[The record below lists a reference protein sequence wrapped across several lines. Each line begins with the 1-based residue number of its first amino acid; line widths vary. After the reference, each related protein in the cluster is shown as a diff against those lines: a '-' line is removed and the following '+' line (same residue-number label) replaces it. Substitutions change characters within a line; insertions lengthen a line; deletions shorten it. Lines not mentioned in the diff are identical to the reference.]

1 MRARGA
7 AGMIGRRGALLGVAG
22 LLGGCDTIDSIF
34 GERKVPLPGDR
45 RAVLRPEPPI
55 AADTGVE
62 GGISL
67 PPARPIAEWPMEGG
81 PTTHAPGHIAL
92 GERLAV
98 AWRASAGS
106 GSGYRQ
112 RIAAGP
118 VIAGD
123 VVYAADAWATVS
135 AHALADGRRR
145 WMTDTTP
152 EDQGAVALGGGVA
165 VADGVVYVATG
176 AAEVL
181 ALDAG
186 TGEIKWRTRLPAGA
200 RGAPAVAGGRIFVPT
215 VENHLVG
222 LSAEDGRR
230 LWTYRGTPQATLPFG
245 LPAPAVEGESVVAGF
260 GTGELVA
267 VRASDGRLIWAET
280 LGGVANTSLAD
291 IVGITGL
298 PVIADGRVIAIGLGN
313 TAIAV
318 DLRSGRRLWE
328 RNFGGPSGAATAGE
342 WVFAVARGGEAL
354 AVGREDGRIRW
365 VSELDPPPEGGR
377 RGEPARF
384 GQPVVGGGRV
394 LVPSSRG
401 ELLLLDPAN
410 GAVQGRVPLG
420 SGVTKPMAA
429 ANGTLVALADDGTLI
444 ALR

>member
-1 MRARGA
+1 
-7 AGMIGRRGALLGVAG
+7 
-22 LLGGCDTIDSIF
+22 
-34 GERKVPLPGDR
+34 LPGDR
-45 RAVLRPEPPI
+45 RSVLRPEPPI
-55 AADTGVE
+55 AADSGAE
-62 GGISL
+62 GSVSL
-67 PPARPIAEWPMEGG
+67 PPAQAVAEWPMEGG
-81 PTTHAPGHIAL
+81 PTTHAPGHVAL
-92 GERLAV
+92 GERLSV
-98 AWRASAGS
+98 AWRASVGS

-112 RIAAGP
+112 RISSGP
-118 VIAGD
+118 VIAGE
-123 VVYAADAWATVS
+123 VVYAADAWGSVS
-135 AHALADGRRR
+135 AFSLADGRRR
-145 WMTDTTP
+145 WTADTTP
-152 EDQGAVALGGGVA
+152 EQESAVALGGGVA
-165 VADGVVYVATG
+165 VDGETVYAATG

-181 ALDAG
+181 ALNAADGAVR
-186 TGEIKWRTRLPAGA
+186 WRVRLPAGA
-200 RGAPAVAGGRIFVPT
+200 RGAPTVAGGRIFIPT
-215 VENHLVG
+215 VENHLLG

-328 RNFGGPSGAATAGE
+328 RNFGGPSGPAAAGE

-354 AVGREDGRIRW
+354 ALGREDGRIRW
-365 VSELDPPPEGGR
+365 VSELDTPPEGGR
-377 RGEPARF
+377 RGEPMRF
-384 GQPVVGGGRV
+384 GPPLVGGGRL

-401 ELLLLDPAN
+401 ELLLLDPAT
-410 GAVQGRVPLG
+410 GAVQGRVSLG
-420 SGVTKPMAA
+420 SGVSRPMASA
-429 ANGTLVALADDGTLI
+429 KGTLVALADDGTLI